1 MRATRG
7 LILSSDEDAIRH
19 WPLRPLRPELVPV
32 ANNALLMLELRALH
46 DAGMREIGIV
56 GDSALWRAATDLV
69 GEADL
74 DVDIVHIPEPANAGL
89 TGRLLAAQSFVGD
102 RPFVVE
108 LGGSLTEH
116 DRRRSVELLV
126 RKRLSAVV
134 VIAADWSRT
143 PQVITLRRSDPQ
155 AARRCASLAHDI
167 IAGANTFIFSGEI
180 FDATREAMEAHG
192 GEEIDIAEAVVALVE
207 TRGHVEAAI
216 ATGWSTRIEGVEDL
230 LEINRLVLG
239 SLRPRQLSEKFA
251 NNRIMG
257 PVAIDDTATVES
269 CVLNGPLAIAGDAHI
284 MDSYIGPYCAIGSG
298 AKIEGA
304 EIERSVVLPA
314 AWISNVGVRV
324 AGSVIGSGARITR
337 EFVPPRA
344 LQLWIGQDA
353 RVSLA

>member
-32 ANNALLMLELRALH
+32 ANNALLMLELRALD

-74 DVDIVHIPEPANAGL
+74 DVEIVHIPEPANAGL

-102 RPFVVE
+102 GPFVVE

-126 RKRLSAVV
+126 RKRLNAVV
-134 VIAADWSRT
+134 VLAADWSRT
-143 PQVITLRRSDPQ
+143 PQAIALRRSDPQ
-155 AARRCASLAHDI
+155 TAPHASVAHDI
-167 IAGANTFIFSGEI
+167 IASANTFIFSSEI
-180 FDATREAMEAHG
+180 FDATREAVEAHG
-192 GEEIDIAEAVVALVE
+192 GEEIDIAEAVVALTE

-216 ATGWSTRIEGVEDL
+216 ATGWSSRIEGVEDL

-251 NNRIMG
+251 ANRILG
-257 PVAIDDTATVES
+257 PVAIDDAATIES
-269 CVLNGPLAIAGDAHI
+269 CVLNGPVAIAGDAHI
-284 MDSYIGPYCAIGSG
+284 MDSYIGPYSAIGSG
-298 AKIEGA
+298 AKIDGA
-304 EIERSVVLPA
+304 EIERSVVLPG
-314 AWISNVGVRV
+314 AWISDVGVRV

-344 LQLWIGQDA
+344 LQLWVGQDA